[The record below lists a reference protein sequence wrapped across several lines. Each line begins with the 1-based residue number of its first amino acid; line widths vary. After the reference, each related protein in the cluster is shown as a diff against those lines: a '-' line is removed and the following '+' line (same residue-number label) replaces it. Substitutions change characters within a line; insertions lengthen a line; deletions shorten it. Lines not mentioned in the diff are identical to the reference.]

1 MLRAVFVTVVLASLI
16 GAAVP
21 QKKPFPRFKDYPA
34 PDKFSGKPARPKLT
48 SRRARL
54 FRSNI
59 RWQTAE
65 GPDFAGHY
73 KVVTWGCGA
82 GCVQFAIVNVQT
94 GDVHFPPEVETV
106 MALPER
112 EEDPVQRRTGS
123 RLLVLTGR
131 KVKPGWRAAEDG
143 KFYYEW
149 KDDRLVLL
157 RKVKLQTKY

>member
-1 MLRAVFVTVVLASLI
+1 MAIDTQKLDLMLAELRAASALA
-16 GAAVP
+16 GA
-21 QKKPFPRFKDYPA
+21 
-34 PDKFSGKPARPKLT
+34 GKPAGNAAP
-48 SRRARL
+48 
-54 FRSNI
+54 
-59 RWQTAE
+59 AE